1 MAAPYN
7 YLDKTG
13 LTNLWAKIKEK
24 FVVKE
29 FKTDSDSEYKVLS
42 DNNLTDE
49 LKQKIL
55 AAGDSTF
62 DGQYTS
68 LTGKPSIEGHELVS
82 GNNTAE
88 SLGLATPAD
97 ITEATTDMATQTWVT
112 SQTFAKTSEVDSKV
126 ATATEDMATKTW
138 VGQQGYQNASQVQSA
153 VTTGTADMATK
164 TWVGGQGFA
173 TTTNVNALISA
184 AVSGAYKAKGSSAF
198 ASLPA
203 LNTAT
208 VGDVYNI
215 TNAFI
220 TTADF
225 VEGAG
230 GSYGAGTNIVCV
242 DSDGAGTKKW
252 DVLAGFVDLSGYVQA
267 SAMVAITTT
276 EINEICV

>member
-13 LTNLWAKIKEK
+13 LTKLWTKIKEK

-29 FKTDSDSEYKVLS
+29 LKTDSDSEYKVLS

-55 AAGDSTF
+55 DAGDSSF

-68 LTGKPSIEGHELVS
+68 LTGKPQIEGHDLVS
-82 GNNTAE
+82 GNNTAA
-88 SLGLATPAD
+88 SLGLATPTDVSNAVD
-97 ITEATTDMATQTWVT
+97 DMATQTWVEAQDYAT
-112 SQTFAKTSEVDSKV
+112 SGELTTAVNDMATKTWVGEQGYQNASQVQSTV
-126 ATATEDMATKTW
+126 TSATADMATKTW
-138 VGQQGYQNASQVQSA
+138 VGQQGY
-153 VTTGTADMATK
+153 
-164 TWVGGQGFA
+164 A

-184 AVSGAYKAKGSSAF
+184 AVSGAYKAKGSSVF

-203 LNTAT
+203 VSAAT
-208 VGDVYNI
+208 VGDVYNVSD
-215 TNAFI
+215 AFL

-230 GSYGAGTNIVCV
+230 QSYGAGTNIVCV
-242 DSDGAGTKKW
+242 DSDGEGTKKW
-252 DVLAGFVDLSGYVQA
+252 DVLAGFVNLTEYVKGTDL
-267 SAMVAITTT
+267 VAITAG

>member
-1 MAAPYN
+1 MPAPYN

-13 LTNLWAKIKEK
+13 LTNLWTKIKEK

-29 FKTDSDSEYKVLS
+29 LKTDSDSEYKVLS

-55 AAGDSTF
+55 DAGDSSF

-68 LTGKPSIEGHELVS
+68 LVGKPQIEGHELAS
-82 GNNTAE
+82 GNNTAA
-88 SLGLATPAD
+88 SLGLATPND
-97 ITEATTDMATQTWVT
+97 ISTATDDMATQTWVN
-112 SQTFAKTSEVDSKV
+112 
-126 ATATEDMATKTW
+126 
-138 VGQQGYQNASQVQSA
+138 GQGYQNASQVQSA

-164 TWVGGQGFA
+164 TWVGQQGYA

-184 AVSGAYKAKGSSAF
+184 AVSGAYKAKGSSLF

-203 LNTAT
+203 LSAAT
-208 VGDVYNI
+208 VGDVYNV
-215 TNAFI
+215 TDAFL

-230 GSYGAGTNIVCV
+230 QSYGAGTNIVCV

-252 DVLAGFVDLSGYVQA
+252 DVLAGFVNLTEYVKGTDL
-267 SAMVAITTT
+267 VAITST
-276 EINEICV
+276 EIDDICV

>member
-1 MAAPYN
+1 MPAPYN

-29 FKTDSDSEYKVLS
+29 LKTDSDSEYKVLS

-55 AAGDSTF
+55 DAGDSSF

-68 LTGKPSIEGHELVS
+68 LVGKPSIEGHELAS
-82 GNNTAE
+82 GNNTAA
-88 SLGLATPAD
+88 SLGLATPTD
-97 ITEATTDMATQTWVT
+97 ISNATN
-112 SQTFAKTSEVDSKV
+112 
-126 ATATEDMATKTW
+126 DMATKNW
-138 VGQQGYQNASQVQSA
+138 VGEQGYQNASQVQSA

-173 TTTNVNALISA
+173 TTANVNTLISA

-203 LNTAT
+203 LSSAT
-208 VGDVYNI
+208 VGDVYNV
-215 TNAFI
+215 TDAFV

-225 VEGAG
+225 IEGAG
-230 GSYGAGTNIVCV
+230 GSYTAGTNIVCV
-242 DSDGAGTKKW
+242 DSDGEGTKKW
-252 DVLAGFVDLSGYVQA
+252 DVLAGFVNLTEYVK
-267 SAMVAITTT
+267 SSELVAITSG
-276 EINEICV
+276 EIDEICV

>member
-1 MAAPYN
+1 MPAPYN

-13 LTNLWAKIKEK
+13 LTNLWTKIKAK

-29 FKTDSDSEYKVLS
+29 LKTDSDSEYKVLS

-55 AAGDSTF
+55 DAGDSSF

-68 LTGKPSIEGHELVS
+68 LVGKPQIEGHELAS
-82 GNNTAE
+82 GNNTAAT
-88 SLGLATPAD
+88 LGLATPTDVSNAVN
-97 ITEATTDMATQTWVT
+97 DMATQTWVG
-112 SQTFAKTSEVDSKV
+112 E
-126 ATATEDMATKTW
+126 
-138 VGQQGYQNASQVQSA
+138 QGYQNASQVQSA

-164 TWVGGQGFA
+164 TWVGQQGYT

-184 AVSGAYKAKGSSAF
+184 AVSGAYKAKGSSVF

-203 LNTAT
+203 LSAAT
-208 VGDVYNI
+208 VGDVYNVSD
-215 TNAFI
+215 AFL

-230 GSYGAGTNIVCV
+230 QSYGAGTNIVCV

-252 DVLAGFVDLSGYVQA
+252 DVLAGFVNLTEYVKGTEL
-267 SAMVAITTT
+267 VAITSG
-276 EINEICV
+276 EIDGICV

>member
-1 MAAPYN
+1 MPAPYN

-13 LTNLWAKIKEK
+13 LTNLWAKIKAK

-55 AAGDSTF
+55 DAGDSSF

-68 LTGKPSIEGHELVS
+68 LVGKPQIEGHDLAS

-88 SLGLATPAD
+88 SLGLATP
-97 ITEATTDMATQTWVT
+97 TDVSNAVN
-112 SQTFAKTSEVDSKV
+112 
-126 ATATEDMATKTW
+126 DMATKTW
-138 VGQQGYQNASQVQSA
+138 VNGQGYQNASQVQSA
-153 VTTGTADMATK
+153 VTTATADMATK
-164 TWVGGQGFA
+164 TWVGQQGYA

-203 LNTAT
+203 LSAAT
-208 VGDVYNI
+208 VGDVYNV
-215 TNAFI
+215 NDAFL

-230 GSYGAGTNIVCV
+230 QSYGAGTNIVCV

-252 DVLAGFVDLSGYVQA
+252 DVLAGFVNLTEYVKGA
-267 SAMVAITTT
+267 ELVAITSA

>member
-1 MAAPYN
+1 MPAPYN

-13 LTNLWAKIKEK
+13 LTNLWTKIKAK

-29 FKTDSDSEYKVLS
+29 LKTDSDSEYKVLS

-55 AAGDSTF
+55 DAGDSSF

-68 LTGKPSIEGHELVS
+68 LVGKPQIEGHELAS

-97 ITEATTDMATQTWVT
+97 ITEATD
-112 SQTFAKTSEVDSKV
+112 
-126 ATATEDMATKTW
+126 DMATKTW
-138 VGQQGYQNASQVQSA
+138 VNGQGYQSASQVQST
-153 VTTGTADMATK
+153 VTTATADMATK
-164 TWVGGQGFA
+164 TWVGEQGYA
-173 TTTNVNALISA
+173 TTSNVNTLISA

-198 ASLPA
+198 ASLPTLTA
-203 LNTAT
+203 AT
-208 VGDVYNI
+208 VGDVYNVSD
-215 TNAFI
+215 AFL

-230 GSYGAGTNIVCV
+230 QSYGAGTNIVCV

-252 DVLAGFVDLSGYVQA
+252 DVLAGFVNLTEYVKGTELI
-267 SAMVAITTT
+267 AITNV
-276 EINEICV
+276 EIDEICV

>member
-13 LTNLWAKIKEK
+13 LTNLWAKIKGK

-29 FKTDSDSEYKVLS
+29 LKTDSDSEYKVLS

-55 AAGDSTF
+55 DAGDSSF

-68 LTGKPSIEGHELVS
+68 LTGKPQIEGHDLVS

-97 ITEATTDMATQTWVT
+97 ITEATDDMATQAWV
-112 SQTFAKTSEVDSKV
+112 S
-126 ATATEDMATKTW
+126 
-138 VGQQGYQNASQVQSA
+138 GQGYQNASQVRST
-153 VTTGTADMATK
+153 VTTATADMATK
-164 TWVGGQGFA
+164 SWVGQQGYA
-173 TTTNVNALISA
+173 TTTNVNALISS

-203 LNTAT
+203 LNSAT

-215 TNAFI
+215 TNAFT

-230 GSYGAGTNIVCV
+230 GSYGAGTNVVCV

-267 SAMVAITTT
+267 SEMVAITPT

>member
-1 MAAPYN
+1 MPAPYN

-13 LTNLWAKIKEK
+13 LTNLWTKIKEK

-29 FKTDSDSEYKVLS
+29 LKTDSDSEYKVLS

-55 AAGDSTF
+55 DAGDSSF

-68 LTGKPSIEGHELVS
+68 LVGKPQIEGHELAS
-82 GNNTAE
+82 GNNTAA
-88 SLGLATPAD
+88 SLGLATP
-97 ITEATTDMATQTWVT
+97 TDVSNAVN
-112 SQTFAKTSEVDSKV
+112 
-126 ATATEDMATKTW
+126 DMATKTW
-138 VGQQGYQNASQVQSA
+138 VTSQGYQNASQVQSA

-164 TWVGGQGFA
+164 TWVGEQGYA
-173 TTTNVNALISA
+173 TTSNVNTLISA
-184 AVSGAYKAKGSSAF
+184 AVSGAYKAKGSSVF

-203 LNTAT
+203 LSAAT
-208 VGDVYNI
+208 VGDVYNV
-215 TNAFI
+215 TDAFL

-230 GSYGAGTNIVCV
+230 QSYGAGTNIVCV
-242 DSDGAGTKKW
+242 DSGGEGTKKW
-252 DVLAGFVDLSGYVQA
+252 DVLAGFVNLTEYVK
-267 SAMVAITTT
+267 SSEMVAITPT